1 LGIERCGKSNAGNSA
16 AESWTGSGVVA
27 GFCAIVLV
35 MQRPH
40 VKHVD
45 PPGRI
50 KLPQILQEVRTICKT
65 RNHIRLLLILTGLSL
80 VWIMFAKLIVP
91 PVIESAYRGESWPF
105 LNRMIL
111 GQAQFSVSHYLQKW
125 DKVIIAGLLSGLG
138 FYLIVLVISNPASS
152 RRIVGEATPGSLG
165 AIRMWTCSI
174 LLLTTLWEDLGSIA
188 WLPAE
193 LRYPRGMLGYLYTLP
208 IGFERLVMSEMS
220 LRAFQL
226 LTELLLFLG
235 LVGWRTRV
243 VLPLGAFCYFLL
255 LGILIDYSF
264 FWHQNLVSLYVMIV
278 LSFTPCGDGW
288 SVDRLWKIY
297 QGRAVPD
304 AGRTSPVYGWSRY
317 ACWAMIALPYVTNG
331 LSKLQDGGLFW
342 WNPTN
347 MRTNLYLDTLN
358 PREFDWALSLHLV
371 HAPDILFS
379 LLGLFALFSEIFFG
393 LVLFSHIARRI
404 FPVAAIM
411 MHIGILLLQRILFF
425 DLILLQF
432 VFFDFIPIRKAIGGW
447 LANKRGRLQVLY
459 DGLCP
464 LCCRTV
470 RLLACFDLF
479 TRLEFLDFRRLDL
492 NDYNRR
498 LGLNLAPRDL
508 EEEMSVIFRG
518 QAYRGFY
525 GYRRIAL
532 AVPAFWPLAPWLFL
546 PGVPSLGVWVYG
558 YVARNHLKFLW
569 CDSRCPVPPSEEGES
584 AKVTATGDAA
594 RGFDYALA
602 VSGIIVVALLCW
614 FYRIEFY
621 PFTSWHLYS
630 GSDTS
635 GKVEYR
641 KVFAQYESGVSS
653 RARLEDTIGA
663 LALDN
668 RYSLFLWQCF
678 EEKPSDVEI
687 CKKFL
692 SAAASA
698 YNKKAQPSGRMTQ
711 YEIQVWTW
719 DFRSYPFDPNY
730 GKLTDRFVFEIST
743 GMARREKTL
752 EDGSVT
758 DSAPPLEPHA
768 VKEGW

>member
-1 LGIERCGKSNAGNSA
+1 MNRNNNRFMTAG
-16 AESWTGSGVVA
+16 
-27 GFCAIVLV
+27 
-35 MQRPH
+35 
-40 VKHVD
+40 
-45 PPGRI
+45 
-50 KLPQILQEVRTICKT
+50 
-65 RNHIRLLLILTGLSL
+65 HIRLLLVLMGLLLL
-80 VWIMFAKLIVP
+80 VWIVFAKLIVP

-105 LNRMIL
+105 LNRVIL
-111 GQAQFSVSHYLQKW
+111 GQARNSVSHYLQKW
-125 DKVIIAGLLSGLG
+125 DRVTITGLVSGLG
-138 FYLIVLVISNPASS
+138 FLLIVLVISSPAFI

-165 AIRMWTCSI
+165 AIRMWTCFI

-188 WLPAE
+188 WIPVE
-193 LRYPRGMLGYLYTLP
+193 VRHPWGMLGYLYTLP
-208 IGFERLVMSEMS
+208 IGFERLVTSEIS
-220 LRAFQL
+220 LRAFQV

-243 VLPLGAFCYFLL
+243 VIPLGALCHFLL

-264 FWHQNLVSLYVMIV
+264 FWHQNLVPLYVMIV

-304 AGRTSPVYGWSRY
+304 ASRASPVYGWSRY
-317 ACWAMIALPYVTNG
+317 ACWAMIALPYVANG
-331 LSKLQDGGLFW
+331 LSKLLDGGLFW
-342 WNPTN
+342 WHPTN
-347 MRTNLYLDTLN
+347 MRNHLYMDTLN

-379 LLGLFALFSEIFFG
+379 LMGLFALFSETLFG
-393 LVLFSHIARRI
+393 LVLFSRVARRI

-411 MHIGILLLQRILFF
+411 MHIGIFLLQRILFF
-425 DLILLQF
+425 DLIFLQL
-432 VFFDFIPIRKAIGGW
+432 VFFDFTPIRKAIGGR
-447 LANKRGRLQVLY
+447 LASKRGRLQVLY

-492 NDYNRR
+492 SDYNRR

-508 EEEMSVIFRG
+508 EEEISVIFRG

-525 GYRRIAL
+525 GYRRLAL

-546 PGVPSLGVWVYG
+546 PGVSSLGVWVYG
-558 YVARNHLKFLW
+558 YVARNRLKFHW
-569 CDSRCPVPPSEEGES
+569 YDSHCPVQPSEEGES
-584 AKVTATGDAA
+584 AKVTTTGDAA
-594 RGFDYALA
+594 RGFGYALA
-602 VSGIIVVALLCW
+602 VSGIIVVSLLCW

-621 PFTSWHLYS
+621 PFTSWHLYEQL
-630 GSDTS
+630 DTS
-635 GKVEYR
+635 GQVEYK
-641 KVFAQYESGVSS
+641 KVFAQRESGVSS

-668 RYSLFLWQCF
+668 RYSRHIQKCF
-678 EEKPSDVEI
+678 REQPGDVEI

-698 YNKKAQPSGRMTQ
+698 YNKKAQPGERVTQ
-711 YEIQVWTW
+711 YEIQVWIW
-719 DFRSYPFDPNY
+719 DFLSYPSDPNY
-730 GKLTDRFVFEIST
+730 GKLTDRFAFEINT
-743 GMARREKTL
+743 GRALREKKL
-752 EDGSVT
+752 EDRSVK
-758 DSAPPLEPHA
+758 DAAPPLEPHA
-768 VKEGW
+768 VKDGDGVVR